1 MRPLIH
7 LTAPS
12 GWINDPHAITVR
24 DGVHHLFH
32 QYVPDSLVHDPACRW
47 GHAVSPDLVHWE
59 HRPVAIEPG
68 DGDDGIWTGSLAQAD
83 DGPVILYTSVRRAD
97 YGMGRV
103 RRAVPV
109 DDRWDQ
115 WVKEEIVAQA
125 PEDLDLIAY
134 RDPFVMR
141 EKDGWRFFIG
151 AGSRDGRAMALTY
164 TSRNLH
170 EWTYDGV
177 TAERATTQTEPVWTG
192 RLWECPQ
199 FVDVDGIWAMISSVW
214 DDDVLH
220 YAAYGLGR

>member
-83 DGPVILYTSVRRAD
+83 DGPVILS
-97 YGMGRV
+97 
-103 RRAVPV
+103 
-109 DDRWDQ
+109 
-115 WVKEEIVAQA
+115 
-125 PEDLDLIAY
+125 
-134 RDPFVMR
+134 
-141 EKDGWRFFIG
+141 DGPSRSTTG
-151 AGSRDGRAMALTY
+151 GTNGSRRRSSPRPLRT
-164 TSRNLH
+164 
-170 EWTYDGV
+170 W
-177 TAERATTQTEPVWTG
+177 
-192 RLWECPQ
+192 
-199 FVDVDGIWAMISSVW
+199 ISSRTAIHSSCARRT
-214 DDDVLH
+214 DGGSSSAQVL
-220 YAAYGLGR
+220 ATDMRWR